1 MKSNVV
7 EIDSSYTI
15 KEPESLTKLKL
26 MTEGMAPSLDAFAC
40 TKTDVIEYDMERG
53 TAIAFGLWK
62 QTEVAVARVFF
73 SAGALFPEH
82 SHNEKEFLIC
92 FEGHLR
98 LTVDGKIIDLTP
110 QDELTI
116 CPGQAHSAEAV
127 VDTRVIAITVPAAE
141 GFPGT
146 K

>member
-73 SAGALFPEH
+73 SAGALFPEQTLEEH
-82 SHNEKEFLIC
+82 
-92 FEGHLR
+92 
-98 LTVDGKIIDLTP
+98 
-110 QDELTI
+110 
-116 CPGQAHSAEAV
+116 QARNSEYLMDFDAWIMLAGIGI
-127 VDTRVIAITVPAAE
+127 VIAALIYTAMV
-141 GFPGT
+141 T
-146 K
+146 